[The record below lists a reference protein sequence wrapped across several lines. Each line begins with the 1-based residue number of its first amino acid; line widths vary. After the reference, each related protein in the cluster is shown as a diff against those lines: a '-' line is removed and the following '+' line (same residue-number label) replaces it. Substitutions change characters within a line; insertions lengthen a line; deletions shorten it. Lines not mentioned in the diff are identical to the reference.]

1 MTLKSIKGS
10 KFAASVIPLQL
21 IFIIAKLLLLLE
33 STSHHK
39 RRILDMKLPAN
50 IVFPSV
56 SRSKDNKTIKFGQLI
71 EYNMRKNFI
80 EKSCT
85 KCGGESIPRP
95 FSKIS
100 KLSLSLDQ

>member
-10 KFAASVIPLQL
+10 KFAASVILLQL
-21 IFIIAKLLLLLE
+21 IFVIAKLLLLLE
-33 STSHHK
+33 STSLHK
-39 RRILDMKLPAN
+39 RRILDMKFPAN
-50 IVFPSV
+50 IVFRSI
-56 SRSKDNKTIKFGQLI
+56 SRSKDSQTIKFGQLI
-71 EYNMRKNFI
+71 ESNMIKNFI